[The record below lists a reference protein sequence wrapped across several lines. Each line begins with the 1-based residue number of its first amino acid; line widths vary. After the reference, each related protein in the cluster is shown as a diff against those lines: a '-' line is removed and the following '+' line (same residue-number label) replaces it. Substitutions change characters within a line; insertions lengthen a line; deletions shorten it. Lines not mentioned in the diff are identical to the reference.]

1 MTHGPVTPDA
11 APEAVGPEDPIT
23 GRGRHRPSRAARG
36 RQGPQAAP
44 RHGLPPGVLL
54 TAAGATACLIVV
66 DFAIRSYHEYVEP
79 VPTLRAI
86 FNVGAENNLA
96 AWWNSTL
103 LLTVAGM
110 ALVATVLTGRTAR
123 PGRGSWLAL
132 AVVAAW
138 LSLDESVQ
146 VHERLAGPGQ
156 DLARGLGVSL
166 PTYAWVL
173 PGGVMALTG
182 AVCAV
187 LWARRFPRDVRF
199 GILGALAIYLTGALV
214 VEAVNGW
221 ARRQGANAVYAFGT
235 SLEETME
242 MGACLL
248 AIAVLA
254 RLVVQTGDP
263 GSNRIVVRLR

>member
-1 MTHGPVTPDA
+1 MTNGPGT
-11 APEAVGPEDPIT
+11 PEAVAL
-23 GRGRHRPSRAARG
+23 SR
-36 RQGPQAAP
+36 
-44 RHGLPPGVLL
+44 GVLPA
-54 TAAGATACLIVV
+54 AAGATACLIVV

-79 VPTLRAI
+79 VPALRAI

-110 ALVATVLTGRTAR
+110 AIVATVLTGRTAR
-123 PGRGSWLAL
+123 PGRWSWLAL

-138 LSLDESVQ
+138 LSLDESIQ

-156 DLARGLGVSL
+156 EWARGLGVSL

-173 PGGVMALTG
+173 PGAVMALAG

-199 GILGALAIYLTGALV
+199 GLLGALAIYLTGALV
-214 VEAVNGW
+214 VEAFNGW

-235 SLEETME
+235 SLEEAME

-248 AIAVLA
+248 AVAVLA
-254 RLVVQTGDP
+254 RLVIHTRDP